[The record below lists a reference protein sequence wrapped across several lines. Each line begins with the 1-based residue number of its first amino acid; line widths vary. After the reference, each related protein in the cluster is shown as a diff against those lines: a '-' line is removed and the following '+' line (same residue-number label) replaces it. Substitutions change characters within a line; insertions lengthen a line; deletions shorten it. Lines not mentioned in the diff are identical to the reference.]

1 MSEGQRSESLGI
13 KSGGCVSPCFARELD
28 GKGDKGGEKKRNII
42 YFHLFESRLI
52 FADKIFKGL
61 EIRN

>member
-28 GKGDKGGEKKRNII
+28 GKGDKGGEKKKCN
-42 YFHLFESRLI
+42 LFSSFRIEVNFR
-52 FADKIFKGL
+52 G
-61 EIRN
+61 

>member
-1 MSEGQRSESLGI
+1 MADVCIVVFRSRGRWEGNGGGRKK
-13 KSGGCVSPCFARELD
+13 KSV
-28 GKGDKGGEKKRNII
+28 I

>member
-1 MSEGQRSESLGI
+1 MSEGQRSESSGI

-28 GKGDKGGEKKRNII
+28 GKGDRRGKKRNVI

>member
-1 MSEGQRSESLGI
+1 MGNER
-13 KSGGCVSPCFARELD
+13 
-28 GKGDKGGEKKRNII
+28 GGEKKSVI